1 VLRPSSASRE
11 GEEGADRGRVED
23 RLSTAERP
31 ASFGRRVARFRSSH
45 ASWIRATCYAA
56 SIALLLGT
64 WQALG
69 HSFGVLFVPFTTTMR
84 RLWELLYGGPL
95 LDALVVSGKLYLVT
109 LGISI
114 VVGVTTG
121 LLLARIRLFSAAFE
135 PYIYILYA
143 TPTISLVPFVSV
155 TFGFE
160 FWSRVLVAVLIS
172 IFPILLG
179 VMEGARSIP
188 RHYLDVA
195 ALFGS
200 TERQLWRDVV
210 VPYVVPYAMTGI
222 KQSIALAMAGTLVA
236 EFFLNPDGVAA
247 VLLQGTTTLDSASVL
262 AVTVFVAALAV
273 GLVGVGELIER
284 RLVRWRHTAVG

>member
-1 VLRPSSASRE
+1 MNEQP
-11 GEEGADRGRVED
+11 
-23 RLSTAERP
+23 TAAARIE
-31 ASFGRRVARFRSSH
+31 AIGRRVEHLRSAR
-45 ASWIRATCYAA
+45 ASWIRAACYAL
-56 SIALLLGT
+56 SILLLLGT

-69 HSFGVLFVPFTTTMR
+69 HSFGVLFVPFTTTID
-84 RLWELLYGGPL
+84 RLWEMLYGGPL
-95 LDALVVSGKLYLVT
+95 LSALAVSGKLYGVT

-114 VVGVTTG
+114 ILGVSVGLV
-121 LLLARIRLFSAAFE
+121 LARMKLIAAAFE
-135 PYIYILYA
+135 PYIYVLYA

-188 RHYLDVA
+188 RQHLDVA
-195 ALFGS
+195 AIFGS
-200 TERQLWRDVV
+200 TEAQLWRDVI
-210 VPYVVPYAMTGI
+210 VPYVTPHAMTGI

-247 VLLQGTTTLDSASVL
+247 VLLQGTTTIDSASVL

-273 GLVGVGELIER
+273 VLVSIGELIER
-284 RLVRWRHTAVG
+284 YLVRWRHTAVG

>member
-1 VLRPSSASRE
+1 MSE
-11 GEEGADRGRVED
+11 
-23 RLSTAERP
+23 RLTTAVRTE
-31 ASFGRRVARFRSSH
+31 SFGRRVGHVRS
-45 ASWIRATCYAA
+45 AGAPWIRAACYAS
-56 SIALLLGT
+56 SIVLLLGV

-69 HSFGVLFVPFTTTMR
+69 DSFGILFVSFTTTMG
-84 RLWELLYGGPL
+84 RLWEMLYGGPL
-95 LDALVVSGKLYLVT
+95 LSALAVSGKLYGVT

-114 VVGVTTG
+114 VVGVSVG
-121 LLLARIRLFSAAFE
+121 LVLARMKLIAAAVE
-135 PYIYILYA
+135 PYIYVLYA

-188 RHYLDVA
+188 RQHLDVA
-195 ALFGS
+195 AIFGS
-200 TERQLWRDVV
+200 SEGQLWRDVI
-210 VPYVVPYAMTGI
+210 VPYVTPYAMTGI

-247 VLLQGTTTLDSASVL
+247 VLLQGTSMIDTPSVL

-273 GLVGVGELIER
+273 VLVSVGELIER
-284 RLVRWRHTAVG
+284 YLVRWRHTAVG

>member
-1 VLRPSSASRE
+1 V
-11 GEEGADRGRVED
+11 
-23 RLSTAERP
+23 
-31 ASFGRRVARFRSSH
+31 
-45 ASWIRATCYAA
+45 
-56 SIALLLGT
+56 LLLGV

-69 HSFGVLFVPFTTTMR
+69 RSFGILFVPFTTTMA
-84 RLWELLYGGPL
+84 RLWEMLSDGPL
-95 LDALVVSGKLYLVT
+95 LPALAVSGKLYAVT

-114 VVGVTTG
+114 VVGVSLG
-121 LLLARIRLFSAAFE
+121 LVLARMKLIAAAFE
-135 PYIYILYA
+135 PYIYVLYA

-155 TFGFE
+155 MFGFE

-188 RHYLDVA
+188 RQHLDVA
-195 ALFGS
+195 AIFGS
-200 TERQLWRDVV
+200 SEGQLWRDVI
-210 VPYVVPYAMTGI
+210 VPYVTPYAMTGI

-247 VLLQGTTTLDSASVL
+247 VLLQGTTMIDSASVL

-273 GLVGVGELIER
+273 VLVSVGELIER
-284 RLVRWRHTAVG
+284 YLVRWRHTAVG